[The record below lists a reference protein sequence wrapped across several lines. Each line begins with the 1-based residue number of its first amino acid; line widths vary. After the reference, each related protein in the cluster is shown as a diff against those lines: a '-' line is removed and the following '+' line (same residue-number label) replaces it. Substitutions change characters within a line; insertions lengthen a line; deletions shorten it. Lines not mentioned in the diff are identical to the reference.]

1 MNWPDRWLRKTG
13 RAAATPCNTPRRFT
27 SIIRF
32 QSASSPECSG
42 ALIATPAT
50 LANTS
55 RRPNVCVARSTSEL
69 TCCGCVMSVARE
81 ATSPPLA
88 AMASAMAARS
98 SSPRDPST
106 TRAPRA
112 ASSRAVAAP
121 IPRPAPVT
129 ATTFPET
136 CLSPTPVTEAST
148 GLRAD
153 EVGDDSA
160 ELFAGVFLQKVARA
174 GDHRVV
180 DARRARHGALEDGSH
195 GPGDRV
201 AIAEGHQKRLVPL

>member
-1 MNWPDRWLRKTG
+1 
-13 RAAATPCNTPRRFT
+13 
-27 SIIRF
+27 
-32 QSASSPECSG
+32 
-42 ALIATPAT
+42 
-50 LANTS
+50 
-55 RRPNVCVARSTSEL
+55 
-69 TCCGCVMSVARE
+69 
-81 ATSPPLA
+81 
-88 AMASAMAARS
+88 MASAMAARS

-174 GDHRVV
+174 GDHRAVH
-180 DARRARHGALEDGSH
+180 ARRATHGALEGGSH
-195 GPGDRV
+195 GPAARRASSWRKWPAPVSTGGLRPAAPGTVRSRTGAMDPVIGSRSLK
-201 AIAEGHQKRLVPL
+201 ATRNGLSHSDSRCQAARLAALAGSSG